1 VQVFED
7 EGALDR
13 FEKFASLAGPA
24 FYGLP
29 VNSETVTLE
38 REGLTV
44 PETIEAGGT
53 TVVPFH
59 AGETLNWR
67 LRAPNAT

>member
-1 VQVFED
+1 MLAA
-7 EGALDR
+7 GLA
-13 FEKFASLAGPA
+13 LAGPA
-24 FYGLP
+24 FYSLP

-38 REGLTV
+38 REAVTV
-44 PETIEAGGT
+44 PETIDAGEA

-67 LRAPNAT
+67 LRAPSAT